1 MKEIYK
7 IKTNGNCNPRAIIQ
21 GEKYRI
27 SLLTE
32 GLIRLE
38 YSEAGKFEDRATK
51 TVINRNFD
59 VPEFKVFEEEDSLEI
74 ITRRI
79 HLIYDKKEFTDRGLS
94 IEVRG
99 NTSAYHS
106 IWHFGQEPTD
116 LRGTARTL
124 DEADGSPEQSEEV
137 V

>member
-79 HLIYDKKEFTDRGLS
+79 H
-94 IEVRG
+94 
-99 NTSAYHS
+99 
-106 IWHFGQEPTD
+106 
-116 LRGTARTL
+116 
-124 DEADGSPEQSEEV
+124 
-137 V
+137 